1 MHENRMGT
9 ERLPKLI
16 MLMSLPAMFSM
27 LIQSL
32 YNVVDSYYVSQLSE
46 QAFRAVTIAMPMQQL
61 LIAVG
66 VGTAVGANSFIARS
80 LGEKN
85 QQMANRAAVHGFF
98 LCGANWLLFLCIGL
112 FFAPFFYA
120 QFTVDPL
127 VQTQGISYLRIVCS
141 LSGGSILLI
150 MIEKIL
156 QATGDMIRPMLMQL
170 TGAVINIVLDPILI
184 FGLGPFPAM
193 GVSGA
198 AIATVF
204 SQWAACGL
212 ALFLLFRENH
222 GVDLTLR
229 KFRPSKEILHKIYQ
243 VGLPSILIISITSFM
258 VMTLN
263 SLLRKVSEQL
273 ISVLGVY
280 FRLQSFVFM
289 PIFGMTQGLMPIM
302 AYNYGAKNR
311 ARLMGA
317 LRIGILVSLLI
328 MTGGFFLFQT
338 QADGLLFL
346 FNATPLMMEM
356 GVPALRIISLAFWFA
371 GVNICLSTFFQ
382 ALGLGKHSLLLSL
395 SRQYVFI
402 VPLVAIFRFI
412 SIPLTWLSFLIVE
425 TISLVVAYILF
436 RRVRADYL

>member
-16 MLMSLPAMFSM
+16 MLMSLPAMFSL

-212 ALFLLFRENH
+212 ALSSFQRESR
-222 GVDLTLR
+222 G
-229 KFRPSKEILHKIYQ
+229 RPHSA
-243 VGLPSILIISITSFM
+243 
-258 VMTLN
+258 
-263 SLLRKVSEQL
+263 KVSTVQRNPAQDLSSRTAFHPDHLHHLFYGYDTEQPASQSIGTADIGAWCL
-273 ISVLGVY
+273 LPFAVLC
-280 FRLQSFVFM
+280 FHADLR
-289 PIFGMTQGLMPIM
+289 MTQGSC
-302 AYNYGAKNR
+302 
-311 ARLMGA
+311 RL
-317 LRIGILVSLLI
+317 
-328 MTGGFFLFQT
+328 
-338 QADGLLFL
+338 
-346 FNATPLMMEM
+346 
-356 GVPALRIISLAFWFA
+356 
-371 GVNICLSTFFQ
+371 
-382 ALGLGKHSLLLSL
+382 
-395 SRQYVFI
+395 
-402 VPLVAIFRFI
+402 
-412 SIPLTWLSFLIVE
+412 WL
-425 TISLVVAYILF
+425 
-436 RRVRADYL
+436 